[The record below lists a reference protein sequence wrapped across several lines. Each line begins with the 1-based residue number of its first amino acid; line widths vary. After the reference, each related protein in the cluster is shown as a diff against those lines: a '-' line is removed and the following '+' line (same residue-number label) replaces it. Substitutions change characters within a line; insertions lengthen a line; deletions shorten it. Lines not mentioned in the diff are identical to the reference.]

1 VRRLRA
7 ILVPMAAA
15 IMLQGCVA
23 AVLPIVAA
31 GAIGKRQLDQ
41 GKKRARAAEEAMKVE
56 GKPAPLPPIVKVL
69 DLPPTPDDA
78 PPASTEITAMTATER
93 LAQSNI
99 SNAYLPFARHA
110 LEQVARRTRGEN
122 VRSAVL
128 IDKVSLTSPVAMACG
143 VKPLAAIIDLDI
155 APETPAEMDV
165 EPQKGFGPLLEVL
178 RESGL
183 KLAWISGVSEGEA
196 APSLEILRKGEAP
209 VLDERDLLF
218 FGHPKFRKQEQ
229 RWMLSRDYC
238 VVAIAGDR
246 KSDFD
251 ELYEYLR
258 DPDYAIRLDAFINR
272 GWFLTLPPV
281 AAVDSELVAA
291 PRRQEGQ

>member
-7 ILVPMAAA
+7 FLIPIAAA
-15 IMLQGCVA
+15 LALQGCVA

-31 GAIGKRQLDQ
+31 GALGKRQIDQ
-41 GKKRARAAEEAMKVE
+41 GRKRARAAEDAMKTEGRPTPPPKVE
-56 GKPAPLPPIVKVL
+56 VL
-69 DLPPTPDDA
+69 DLPTSAPDELSSA
-78 PPASTEITAMTATER
+78 AEITAMTAIER

-99 SNAYLPFARHA
+99 TNAYLPFARHA
-110 LEQVARRTRGEN
+110 LEQVARRKRGES

-128 IDKVSLTSPVAMACG
+128 VDKVSLTSPVTLACG
-143 VKPLAAIIDLDI
+143 DKPLAAIIDLDI

-165 EPQKGFGPLLEVL
+165 EPQKGFGPLLEIL
-178 RESGL
+178 RESGI
-183 KLAWISGVSEGEA
+183 KLAWISGVSEGQS
-196 APSLEILRKGEAP
+196 APSLDILRKGDEPA
-209 VLDERDLLF
+209 LDKRDLLF

-258 DPDYAIRLDAFINR
+258 DPDYAIRLDAFMNR
-272 GWFLTLPPV
+272 GWFLALPPA
-281 AAVDSELVAA
+281 AAVDSDLVAA
-291 PRRQEGQ
+291 PIIQ

>member
-1 VRRLRA
+1 
-7 ILVPMAAA
+7 MAAA
-15 IMLQGCVA
+15 LALQGCVA

-31 GAIGKRQLDQ
+31 GALGKRQLDL
-41 GKKRARAAEEAMKVE
+41 GKKRAREAEEAMKVE
-56 GKPAPLPPIVKVL
+56 GNPAPPPLVEVL
-69 DLPPTPDDA
+69 DVPAEPEA
-78 PPASTEITAMTATER
+78 IPPASTETTAMAASER

-110 LEQVARRTRGEN
+110 LEQVARRKRGES

-128 IDKVSLTSPVAMACG
+128 VDKVSLTSPVTIACG
-143 VKPLAAIIDLDI
+143 NKPMAAIIDLDI

-165 EPQKGFGPLLEVL
+165 EPQKGFGPLLEIL
-178 RESGL
+178 RESGI
-183 KLAWISGVSEGEA
+183 KLAWISGVSEGQS
-196 APSLEILRKGEAP
+196 APSLEILRKGEEPA
-209 VLDERDLLF
+209 LDERDLLF

-229 RWMLSRDYC
+229 RWLLSRDYC

-258 DPDYAIRLDAFINR
+258 DPDYAIRLDAFMNR
-272 GWFLTLPPV
+272 GWFLALPPA
-281 AAVDSELVAA
+281 AAVDSDLVAA
-291 PRRQEGQ
+291 PIQ